1 MTLSLLSCR
10 AQDLQYYLRKGNA
23 ENVLKKCIYPFKNN
37 GSEFFF
43 ILKKENNFN
52 IIEIVLTNDLNNK
65 KVYEMYIKN
74 TNRKLRIGEDS
85 YYVLFDFDYELSG
98 KEDKIKEDNGKEYNI
113 IRQKNYIYDGTIL
126 LFFDN
131 DWNFIRDITS
141 NINKNKLFFI
151 KILPFLDK
159 A

>member
-1 MTLSLLSCR
+1 MKIKILFFISILSLLSCR

-23 ENVLKKCIYPFKNN
+23 ENVLKKCISPFKNN

-52 IIEIVLTNDLNNK
+52 IIKIVLTNDLNNK

-98 KEDKIKEDNGKEYNI
+98 KED
-113 IRQKNYIYDGTIL
+113 
-126 LFFDN
+126 
-131 DWNFIRDITS
+131 
-141 NINKNKLFFI
+141 
-151 KILPFLDK
+151 
-159 A
+159 

>member
-10 AQDLQYYLRKGNA
+10 AQGLQYYLRKGNA
-23 ENVLKKCIYPFKNN
+23 ENVLKKYISPFKSN

-98 KEDKIKEDNGKEYNI
+98 KEDKIKEDNGKEYEI
-113 IRQKNYIYDGTIL
+113 IRQKNYIYDRTIL

-131 DWNFIRDITS
+131 DWNFIRDTTS
-141 NINKNKLFFI
+141 HINKN
-151 KILPFLDK
+151 
-159 A
+159 

>member
-1 MTLSLLSCR
+1 
-10 AQDLQYYLRKGNA
+10 
-23 ENVLKKCIYPFKNN
+23 
-37 GSEFFF
+37 
-43 ILKKENNFN
+43 
-52 IIEIVLTNDLNNK
+52 
-65 KVYEMYIKN
+65 MYIKN

-98 KEDKIKEDNGKEYNI
+98 KEDKIKENNGKEYEI

-141 NINKNKLFFI
+141 NINKN
-151 KILPFLDK
+151 
-159 A
+159 

>member
-1 MTLSLLSCR
+1 MYWKNTFF
-10 AQDLQYYLRKGNA
+10 
-23 ENVLKKCIYPFKNN
+23 PFKSN
-37 GSEFFF
+37 GSEFFS

-52 IIEIVLTNDLNNK
+52 IIEIVLTSDLSNK
-65 KVYEMYIKN
+65 KVYEMYIKS

-113 IRQKNYIYDGTIL
+113 IRQKNCIYDGTIL

-131 DWNFIRDITS
+131 DWNFIRDTTS
-141 NINKNKLFFI
+141 NINKN
-151 KILPFLDK
+151 
-159 A
+159 

>member
-1 MTLSLLSCR
+1 MSF
-10 AQDLQYYLRKGNA
+10 Q
-23 ENVLKKCIYPFKNN
+23 VKKI
-37 GSEFFF
+37 
-43 ILKKENNFN
+43 
-52 IIEIVLTNDLNNK
+52 
-65 KVYEMYIKN
+65 
-74 TNRKLRIGEDS
+74 
-85 YYVLFDFDYELSG
+85 
-98 KEDKIKEDNGKEYNI
+98 KIKEDNGKEYNI